1 MSRWVWFFICAVF
14 GLALLACG
22 LAVPIHLRAVDT
34 GVLKKAGAT
43 STALADRI
51 QSLLKD
57 QQLGAADL
65 LTQAARHEGIPGS
78 DSLSASVTSL
88 AAQKPSLL
96 LWGEPEPRLET
107 LFSTVSAQ
115 TKFEAF
121 TDFLVREENRARVL
135 ALLHV
140 SSRPLAREL
149 LLARSITNTTIFSP
163 SDSATGQP
171 FDAAVAVCGLLLEEG
186 RLNVGLSNSIFV
198 YAIDANH
205 GGTPQRLEECLL
217 DLMSLGQRFNWG
229 QLVAFIKEIKDP
241 NTLRVLTQFV
251 RRTDPQPK
259 VKPDSDPA
267 LEPEVLT
274 SPNPQRALL
283 FTAVLLSANPSDVV
297 NYLTTFSQTG
307 LQDLGLSLRFGVGGV
322 GELLKRNQ
330 RLNDFSLAQ
339 QVSPAPLNSWF
350 SGLSW
355 KAPEVAMVS
364 KWAFILISGFLIA
377 MALHFAR
384 PAVSALE
391 RPLQVGGFH
400 FAREILFALGFL
412 LVVLL
417 LSEPFLSQESQKLSF
432 PFRLRIP
439 MAGGPAATATNI
451 VKKSFMNQFSLLT
464 LLLFFVLQ
472 GLIYISCLVKL
483 AEIRR
488 QKVPSRIKLKLLE
501 NEEHLFD
508 AGLYLGFAGTIISLI
523 LVSLGV
529 IQPSLM
535 AAYGSTSFGIV
546 FVSIFK
552 IFNLRPLRRK
562 ILLDAEAQPFQTASV
577 PSNPLAAPL

>member
-1 MSRWVWFFICAVF
+1 MSRWVWFFFCAVL
-14 GLALLACG
+14 GLAMLACG

-34 GVLKKAGAT
+34 SVLRKAGAT
-43 STALADRI
+43 SNQLVDRI
-51 QSLLKD
+51 GSLIHD
-57 QQLGAADL
+57 EQLGAADL
-65 LTQAARHEGIPGS
+65 LAQAANHEKIAGAEPLITATAKLG
-78 DSLSASVTSL
+78 
-88 AAQKPSLL
+88 AQKPSLL
-96 LWGEPEPRLET
+96 LWGEPETRLET
-107 LFSTVSAQ
+107 LFSNVSAQ
-115 TKFEAF
+115 AKYEPF

-149 LLARSITNTTIFSP
+149 LLARSITNTTIFAP
-163 SDSATGQP
+163 SDSAAGQP
-171 FDAAVAVCGLLLEEG
+171 FDAAIAVCGLLLEEG

-198 YAIDANH
+198 CAIDANH
-205 GGTPQRLEECLL
+205 GGSPQRLEEVLL

-229 QLVAFIKEIKDP
+229 QLVCFIKEIPDP
-241 NTLRVLTQFV
+241 ATLRVLTQFV
-251 RRTDPQPK
+251 RRTDPTPPK
-259 VKPDSDPA
+259 QDGDPELA
-267 LEPEVLT
+267 HTDLSETNV
-274 SPNPQRALL
+274 QRAQL
-283 FTAVLLSANPSDVV
+283 FSSVYLSGLPTEVV
-297 NYLTTFSQTG
+297 KYLSTFSQTG
-307 LQDLGLSLRFGVGGV
+307 LDDLGASLRFGVGSLQ
-322 GELLKRNQ
+322 ELLKRNQ
-330 RLNDFSLAQ
+330 RLHDFSLARQ
-339 QVSPAPLNSWF
+339 ISPAPLHTWF
-350 SGLSW
+350 SDLSW
-355 KAPEVAMVS
+355 KSPGVAIGS
-364 KWAFILISGFLIA
+364 KWFFILASGFLMA
-377 MALHFAR
+377 MSLHYAR

-391 RPLQVGGFH
+391 QPLQVGGFH
-400 FAREILFALGFL
+400 FYREILFALGFL

-432 PFRLRIP
+432 PFRIRIP
-439 MAGGPAATATNI
+439 MAGALAPAATNI
-451 VKKSFMNQFSLLT
+451 AKKSFMNQFSLLT

-483 AEIRR
+483 AEVRR

-508 AGLYLGFAGTIISLI
+508 AGLYLGFAGTIVSLI

-562 ILLDAEAQPFQTASV
+562 FLLEAETQPQPAAA